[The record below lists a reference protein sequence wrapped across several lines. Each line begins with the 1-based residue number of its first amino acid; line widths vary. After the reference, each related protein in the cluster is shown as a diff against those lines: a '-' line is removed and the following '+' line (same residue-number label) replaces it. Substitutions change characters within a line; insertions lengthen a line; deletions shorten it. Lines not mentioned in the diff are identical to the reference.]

1 MLKNKLFLFIGFMV
15 ILQVVVSLV
24 GLGSDLNIGTNPQT
38 GKFALWNTPNDNTI
52 QKQILTEFQPDQY
65 LQDNGGSGEI
75 LGSSSLYQLFAKFTA
90 SPLGT
95 SKLLF
100 MILMVD
106 ILLLTGALFVA
117 RTASFIPGKW
127 QLLWENIYKFF
138 EELVGDSLGK
148 DRLNFLPYIATIFLF
163 ILLCNLLGV
172 VPGLSEPTR
181 NLNVPLAMGVIAN
194 VVVHFM
200 MIKVKGG
207 WGYVK
212 GYAEP
217 MVFLTPLNVLGE
229 ASKLVSISFRLFGN
243 ILGGAIICVVISNLT
258 KFIAFP
264 MCLSAF
270 FGIFIG
276 IIQAFVFTML
286 SLSYLSAGIV
296 ED

>member
-1 MLKNKLFLFIGFMV
+1 M
-15 ILQVVVSLV
+15 
-24 GLGSDLNIGTNPQT
+24 
-38 GKFALWNTPNDNTI
+38 
-52 QKQILTEFQPDQY
+52 
-65 LQDNGGSGEI
+65 
-75 LGSSSLYQLFAKFTA
+75 
-90 SPLGT
+90 
-95 SKLLF
+95 
-100 MILMVD
+100 
-106 ILLLTGALFVA
+106 
-117 RTASFIPGKW
+117 
-127 QLLWENIYKFF
+127 
-138 EELVGDSLGK
+138 GDSLGK

-163 ILLCNLLGV
+163 ILLCNILGV

-181 NLNVPLAMGVIAN
+181 NLNVPLGMGIIAN

-200 MIKVKGG
+200 MIRVKGA
-207 WGYVK
+207 WGYLK

-217 MVFLTPLNVLGE
+217 MFFLTPLNVLGE

-243 ILGGAIICVVISNLT
+243 ILGGSIICVVISNLT

-264 MCLSAF
+264 MFLSGF

>member
-1 MLKNKLFLFIGFMV
+1 MLKNKLFQFIAFMV
-15 ILQVVVSLV
+15 ILQIVISCI
-24 GLGSDLNIGTNPQT
+24 GLGSNLNIGKNPQT
-38 GKFALWNTPNDNTI
+38 GKFAIWNTPNENTI

-65 LQDNGGSGEI
+65 LQDNQGVGKI
-75 LGSSSLYQLFAKFTA
+75 LGSEALYGFFAKFTA

-100 MILMVD
+100 MILVVD
-106 ILLLTGALFVA
+106 LLLLSGAIFVA
-117 RTASFIPGKW
+117 KTASFIPGKW
-127 QLLWENIYKFF
+127 QLLWENIYNFF
-138 EELVGDSLGK
+138 VELVGDSLGK

-163 ILLCNLLGV
+163 ILLCNILGV

-181 NLNVPLAMGVIAN
+181 NLNVPLGMGIIAN

-200 MIKVKGG
+200 MIRVKGA
-207 WGYVK
+207 WGYLK

-217 MVFLTPLNVLGE
+217 MFFLTPLNVLGE

-243 ILGGAIICVVISNLT
+243 ILGGSIICVVISNLT

-264 MCLSAF
+264 MFLSGF